1 MFRSTAT
8 PLSSIARSRNWV
20 GDRHG
25 AGLGGDAEHE
35 DVERRRAAE
44 QPIRDVGRVEPAVQ
58 LAPRHPI
65 EPLAQGIEGRER
77 GGGMGDHLAG
87 RNGVGVGDD
96 DGAVGRGAAP
106 VRVACRGQQ
115 VEREEHVDT
124 RHAGVVRRRRHL
136 VGDADVARDGSG
148 LLREAGL
155 VEAPHGVAGQHRR
168 RAEDLADGDDARA
181 ADAREADGEPGG
193 IDDRR
198 RLREIADV
206 DLAGRRAGALLTG
219 GVSRHRGERRAVA
232 LHAREVEV
240 AARLVDAGLATERSV
255 DRLHGEAVAL
265 GAAVATALADPFVDD
280 DPEVGGGE
288 LAATT
293 GTSVLGRARLVVDQ
307 HRRARDRGEHLLRFV
322 ETGAVPH
329 VDALGELVVVVAV
342 EVVGGDD
349 HLADAFEQH
358 HLRDLRHADSADG
371 VLAAGHRDRA
381 VVEQL
386 VRDVDARRDR
396 GADRQ

>member
-1 MFRSTAT
+1 
-8 PLSSIARSRNWV
+8 
-20 GDRHG
+20 
-25 AGLGGDAEHE
+25 
-35 DVERRRAAE
+35 
-44 QPIRDVGRVEPAVQ
+44 
-58 LAPRHPI
+58 
-65 EPLAQGIEGRER
+65 
-77 GGGMGDHLAG
+77 MGDHLAG

-106 VRVACRGQQ
+106 VRVAGRGQQ

-155 VEAPHGVAGQHRR
+155 VEAPHGVAGEHRR
-168 RAEDLADGDDARA
+168 RAEDLADGDHARA

-240 AARLVDAGLATERSV
+240 AARLVDAGLATERRV
-255 DRLHGEAVAL
+255 DRLHREAVAL

-280 DPEVGGGE
+280 DPEVGAWRACRGCGPVGSRPR
-288 LAATT
+288 TP
-293 GTSVLGRARLVVDQ
+293 GRGSAPSCPGS
-307 HRRARDRGEHLLRFV
+307 RRA
-322 ETGAVPH
+322 P
-329 VDALGELVVVVAV
+329 
-342 EVVGGDD
+342 
-349 HLADAFEQH
+349 
-358 HLRDLRHADSADG
+358 SAP
-371 VLAAGHRDRA
+371 
-381 VVEQL
+381 
-386 VRDVDARRDR
+386 RRDGCGATRRRPR
-396 GADRQ
+396 GTRRRRSGRGRRW